1 MSKKRKLTEEE
12 KAAMRKDRNKSIITS
27 TLITGVT
34 TASTF
39 FGDTLNKREM
49 EENRRKYYE
58 TRALFENLPEDVLA
72 NYCQAFG
79 IICDTTDTNQDD
91 NTKTL

>member
-1 MSKKRKLTEEE
+1 MSKEKKLTAEE
-12 KAAMRKDRNKSIITS
+12 KEAMRKERNKSLFSSILT
-27 TLITGVT
+27 TGIT

-39 FGDTLNKREM
+39 FGDALNKGEM

-79 IICDTTDTNQDD
+79 IICDTTDTYQDD